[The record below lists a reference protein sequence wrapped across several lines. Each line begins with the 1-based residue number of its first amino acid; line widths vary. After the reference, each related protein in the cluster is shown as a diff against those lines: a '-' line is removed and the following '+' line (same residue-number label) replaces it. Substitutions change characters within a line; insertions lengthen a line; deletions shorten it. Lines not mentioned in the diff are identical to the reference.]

1 MSFELEDAV
10 RTTIKPLIVFFAESG
25 CGKTMS
31 ALLLARGFVGP
42 KGLVA
47 MADSESGRGSLYA
60 DVIPGGYKVLTS
72 EPPFTPARYLM
83 AMDAIEKSASIG
95 ILDSGSHEWDAVLDM
110 AGENEHRSGKAG
122 LHNWREPKIEHAK
135 FVQRLLRARI
145 PWIVCLRAKF
155 KTRQGKENGKTVII
169 KDDFPSAIQADDF
182 LFEATFSAEV
192 LPDHSLRVTKTGH
205 PELVKA
211 FPGKGEMITEEHGR
225 RLAAWCSTPQ
235 GPGTASIALPT
246 TAKAPASQE
255 AILKKKLWELTAQV
269 HGCKPGEKDKPTIAA
284 ARHVLNQW
292 LTDNAIISDT
302 ESLETLTE
310 QRLGEAIEATDKL
323 LADLAATH

>member
-60 DVIPGGYKVLTS
+60 DVIPGGYKVLTL

-235 GPGTASIALPT
+235 GPGTA
-246 TAKAPASQE
+246 
-255 AILKKKLWELTAQV
+255 
-269 HGCKPGEKDKPTIAA
+269 GKPTNERDELAKRLWSTCQSIHRCPEGADKATKKAA
-284 ARHVLNQW
+284 AQALSQW
-292 LTDNAIISDT
+292 LWDQAIMSDT
-302 ESLETLTE
+302 EALSEVPASRLTE
-310 QRLGEAIEATDKL
+310 MISKAEFTINNPPVP
-323 LADLAATH
+323 